1 MTFSLSDAGRLN
13 PELARKVNQWWLNAA
28 GNAQVDL
35 EGFDPDA
42 PLHERTAC
50 ALERD
55 LVIGAIYA
63 RFSSKQQHSTEDQI
77 RECVI
82 WAARNGILVPPELI
96 SVDEAVT
103 GRQLRR
109 DGLERM
115 KQILRGRYASVLLV
129 FKASRL
135 FRQAFKGYQLIQE
148 EVVEEGLR
156 AVSVSQG
163 IDTADKKSW
172 KIQLQTHGL
181 LDDLLLDAIADH
193 VRAGLTGLFLKG
205 WTTGAL
211 GVGYRP
217 KELPHAPL
225 TNRGLPR
232 TIPEVD
238 PAAADL
244 IQQHARWLLEGMNI
258 TEGLRRWRKAG
269 GPCDPR
275 STTGQMS
282 YGPYRRLFENERLTG
297 RWEFGRKRNQFSTK
311 LDSVKQIEQPNSE
324 VSFYQCEELRILDDE
339 TFLALRKL
347 LRGRKTGP
355 RGPRQTKQAQLW
367 DLTTEFFLCAHCSQS
382 DAPVRFYQA
391 GAKGQSMRCKNGDFC
406 PCTSAV
412 RREDA
417 VRAICEKLTELIARD
432 RELIEE
438 VVCRSCEWDA
448 QGDDDL
454 RRRVTTAENTVR
466 TLTRRI
472 DDLYELSGQGS
483 DADRREVLA
492 KIRAVQSERTAAQ
505 VEVTRLNKVLDGTAA
520 TLSAE
525 DVRSLLA
532 DFTTLLERGAAGE
545 LGEDA
550 IYKALSV
557 FRNLTGG
564 RIFVHVEQRPGRKR
578 TNVRGVF
585 QPQLLQTVQSQGSPN
600 ASAPTPSAP
609 EVSVWLRQPP
619 RLDAI
624 AERVHQL
631 IDVDGQSYRAAAAT
645 LQAEG
650 HNVNSGNVWYSYR
663 RWYEMQG
670 QPVPDQDYNNGQPR
684 KPRSP

>member
-1 MTFSLSDAGRLN
+1 MTFPLSDAGRLN
-13 PELARKVNQWWLNAA
+13 PELAHKVNQWWLDAA
-28 GNAQVDL
+28 TTAQVDL

-42 PLHERTAC
+42 PLHQRTAW
-50 ALERD
+50 ALARD
-55 LVIGAIYA
+55 LVIGTIYA

-82 WAARNGILVPPELI
+82 WAARNGILVLPEFI

-115 KQILRGRYASVLLV
+115 KQILQGRYASVLLV

-205 WTTGAL
+205 WTTGPL
-211 GVGYRP
+211 GVGYRR

-232 TIPEVD
+232 TMPEVD
-238 PAAADL
+238 PKVAKL
-244 IQQHARWLLEGMNI
+244 IRQHARWLLKEMPFK
-258 TEGLRRWRKAG
+258 EGLRRWRKAG

-282 YGPYRRLFENERLTG
+282 YQAYRRLFGNIRLTG

-311 LDSVKQIEQPNSE
+311 LDSVKQIEQPDDE
-324 VSFYQCEELRILDDE
+324 VATFLCDELRILEDE
-339 TFLALRKL
+339 TFLALQKL
-347 LRGRKTGP
+347 LRERKTGP
-355 RGPRQTKQAQLW
+355 RGPRQPKQAQLW
-367 DLTTEFFLCAHCSQS
+367 DLTTEFFLCAHCSQPEAS
-382 DAPVRFYQA
+382 VRFYQA

-412 RREDA
+412 RRKDA
-417 VRAICEKLTELIARD
+417 VQAICEKLTELINRD
-432 RELIEE
+432 HKLIEE
-438 VVCRSCEWDA
+438 VVCRSRKLDA

-454 RRRVTTAENTVR
+454 RRQVVTAENTVR
-466 TLTRRI
+466 TLSRRI

-483 DADRREVLA
+483 EVDRREVLA

-505 VEVTRLNKVLDGTAA
+505 IEVTRFNKILDGTTA

-532 DFTTLLERGAAGE
+532 DFATLLQHGASGE
-545 LGEDA
+545 LGEEA
-550 IYKALSV
+550 IYKALAI
-557 FRNLTGG
+557 FRSLTGG
-564 RIFVHVEQRPGRKR
+564 QIWVHVEQRPGRKR
-578 TNVRGVF
+578 TNVRGIF
-585 QPQLLQTVQSQGSPN
+585 QPQLLQAVQTQGHQTPLTD
-600 ASAPTPSAP
+600 APPES

-631 IDVDGQSYRAAAAT
+631 LDIDGQSYREAAAT
-645 LQAEG
+645 LRAEG

-670 QPVPDQDYNNGQPR
+670 QPVPDQEYNNGQPR
-684 KPRSP
+684 QPQSP